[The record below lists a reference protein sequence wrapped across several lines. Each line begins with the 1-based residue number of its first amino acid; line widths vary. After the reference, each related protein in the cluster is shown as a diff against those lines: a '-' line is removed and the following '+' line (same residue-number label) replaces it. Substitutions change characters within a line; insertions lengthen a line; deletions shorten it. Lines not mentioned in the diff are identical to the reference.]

1 MARYWVGDGGN
12 WNDTNH
18 WSLTS
23 GGSSGADVPT
33 SADDVYF
40 DALSF
45 TTSATVTINA
55 TADCLSMDWT
65 GATNTP
71 VIAGSS
77 ALNIYGNL
85 TLISGMTITYTGTI
99 TFKATSIGKTITL
112 GGKTLASDINFN
124 GVSGGWTLQDTF
136 NIGTKALTLTNG
148 TLNTNGV
155 TTTCGR
161 LSSTGTGTR
170 TLTLGASLFTCTQSI
185 TTEWDMSGSNLTF
198 NANTSTVT
206 LQNGGL
212 TADGQTFS
220 NVVLSAS
227 SSQAITGSITFTN
240 LTRTGGASQSASSVL
255 SGNLIITGT
264 LTLTGNSATNRTLVR
279 SNTLGT
285 TRTIT
290 AATVSLTNTDC
301 QDITGAGAP
310 TWSGTSVGNALGNSG
325 IPFTTPVTRYWVGGT
340 GSWSSTGEWS
350 DTSGGASGASVP
362 LCHDTVV
369 FDANSFSAGSQT
381 VTANMS
387 RLGAGIDF
395 TGVLN
400 TPALSVTTSAS
411 VFGALTL
418 VSGMTSTSGTNTLT
432 FAGRSSLT
440 FTTGGITINCPATV
454 TMFGGALT
462 LSGDLTL
469 LSSRTLTLSNGTLD
483 ANGNNVTTGLFSSS
497 NSNTRTLTMGSGTWT
512 LNGTGTLWSTNPT
525 NFTLSAGTSTIV
537 ISDTSSTSKFFDGQ
551 GRTFNNLTV
560 T

>member
-227 SSQAITGSITFTN
+227 SSQAITDENWWSIPKCQQCFKWQPYN
-240 LTRTGGASQSASSVL
+240 
-255 SGNLIITGT
+255 
-264 LTLTGNSATNRTLVR
+264 NR
-279 SNTLGT
+279 
-285 TRTIT
+285 
-290 AATVSLTNTDC
+290 
-301 QDITGAGAP
+301 
-310 TWSGTSVGNALGNSG
+310 
-325 IPFTTPVTRYWVGGT
+325 Y
-340 GSWSSTGEWS
+340 
-350 DTSGGASGASVP
+350 
-362 LCHDTVV
+362 
-369 FDANSFSAGSQT
+369 FD
-381 VTANMS
+381 
-387 RLGAGIDF
+387 
-395 TGVLN
+395 LN
-400 TPALSVTTSAS
+400 
-411 VFGALTL
+411 
-418 VSGMTSTSGTNTLT
+418 
-432 FAGRSSLT
+432 
-440 FTTGGITINCPATV
+440 
-454 TMFGGALT
+454 
-462 LSGDLTL
+462 
-469 LSSRTLTLSNGTLD
+469 
-483 ANGNNVTTGLFSSS
+483 
-497 NSNTRTLTMGSGTWT
+497 WE
-512 LNGTGTLWSTNPT
+512 
-525 NFTLSAGTSTIV
+525 
-537 ISDTSSTSKFFDGQ
+537 
-551 GRTFNNLTV
+551 
-560 T
+560 